1 MQAEESCTVA
11 LGQQKSTKA
20 YWRRAKARKMMN
32 RFEEAEQGELGLC
45 PCQMKEDL
53 LRVMLH
59 FLTLQYHRQRH
70 LHTLDHSRLHLL
82 NYEPGRD
89 LS

>member
-1 MQAEESCTVA
+1 
-11 LGQQKSTKA
+11 
-20 YWRRAKARKMMN
+20 
-32 RFEEAEQGELGLC
+32 
-45 PCQMKEDL
+45 MKEDL

>member
-45 PCQMKEDL
+45 PTI
-53 LRVMLH
+53 RIVA
-59 FLTLQYHRQRH
+59 LTAVGKIYEQY
-70 LHTLDHSRLHLL
+70 
-82 NYEPGRD
+82 
-89 LS
+89 